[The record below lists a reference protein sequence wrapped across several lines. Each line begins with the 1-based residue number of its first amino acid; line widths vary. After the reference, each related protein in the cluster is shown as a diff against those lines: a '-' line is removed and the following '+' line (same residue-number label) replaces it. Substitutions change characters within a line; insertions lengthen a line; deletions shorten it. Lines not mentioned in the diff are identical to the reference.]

1 MKIALS
7 AETAID
13 LTSELLKKFKI
24 NTIPFSIILGEKVIK
39 DEIGVTPKIF
49 DFVSK
54 TKELPKTSAVNQMQ
68 YREYFKKL
76 LETNDIIL
84 HISISSTLSS
94 AYQNAS
100 TIAKELGEDKI
111 KVIDS
116 YSASCG
122 IALLS
127 IYARKLIDNNLQI
140 NDIVNTLNKKKEK
153 IAISFVANNLEYLK
167 RGGRCSKLQY
177 LGANLL
183 KIKPEIVYEK
193 GEAKPAK
200 KFLGLFHSV
209 INPYFKDVVQ
219 RYSNPN
225 LENVFLVYTTAEQKD
240 LDNLKN
246 KLINKGFKNIYIT
259 QTGGT
264 ISSHIGPNA
273 IGIMFINDNSQN

>member
-13 LTSELLKKFKI
+13 LTSELLEKFKI
-24 NTIPFSIILGEKVIK
+24 NTIPFSIILGENVIK

-49 DFVSK
+49 DYVSR
-54 TKELPKTSAVNQMQ
+54 TKELPKTAAVNQMQ
-68 YREYFKKL
+68 YREYFKEL
-76 LETNDIIL
+76 LKDNDIVL

-100 TIAKELGEDKI
+100 TIAKEFGEDKI

-140 NDIVNTLNKKKEK
+140 NDIVSILNKKKEH

-183 KIKPEIVYEK
+183 KIKPEIVYEN
-193 GEAKPAK
+193 GEAKPTR

-209 INPYFKDVVQ
+209 INPYYKDVFQ
-219 RYSNPN
+219 RYNNPDF
-225 LENVFLVYTTAEQKD
+225 ENAFLVYTTADQKD

-246 KLINKGFKNIYIT
+246 KLINKGFKNIFIT